1 MAHAAI
7 ELYEALKEAGVSDQ
21 KAKAAAEAI
30 EDIQDNKRFRQ
41 IESELYGLKSDVAE
55 LKSELKIVKWMSAF
69 ILAANMAIFWM
80 LIKMAM
86 AHGG

>member
-1 MAHAAI
+1 M
-7 ELYEALKEAGVSDQ
+7 KEAGVSDE
-21 KAKAAAEAI
+21 KARTAAEAI
-30 EDIQDNKRFRQ
+30 ENIQDNKRFCQ

>member
-7 ELYEALKEAGVSDQ
+7 ELYEALKEAGVSNQ
-21 KAKAAAEAI
+21 KAKAAAEAV
-30 EDIQDNKRFRQ
+30 EGVREEERLRDI
-41 IESELYGLKSDVAE
+41 E
-55 LKSELKIVKWMSAF
+55 LKLESIQGELKLHRWMLAF

>member
-7 ELYEALKEAGVSDQ
+7 ELYEALKEAGASDE
-21 KAKAAAEAI
+21 KARTAAEAI
-30 EDIQDNKRFRQ
+30 EDIRDDKRFRQ
-41 IESELYGLKSDVAE
+41 IESEIYGLKSDVAE

-86 AHGG
+86 THGG

>member
-7 ELYEALKEAGVSDQ
+7 ELYEALKEAGVSDE
-21 KAKAAAEAI
+21 KARTAAEAI

-80 LIKMAM
+80 LIKIAI